1 MASHVVVIATDL
13 RRTTV
18 KVNPGTYLSDVLQE
32 ACKKLSLDSDK
43 FLLKHKQKQV
53 DLSVPFRTSGLIAG
67 AKLEL
72 VLKSKTPSA
81 VQIALQIPQ
90 PEAKEIPGG
99 RLIKKF
105 PSDLSIWQVMRQFES
120 GEASAG
126 KNINI
131 TARGVAQTVATNN
144 SGAGQLYYETPVLN
158 IMGRELG
165 SFADFQKTLSQL
177 GHNSGNVLIRLTF
190 RRTEQTLYEAME
202 QIGVFFKEEA
212 KKKEEEKESAASGA
226 PEDTPKSSSADQDV
240 PMAEAPAEPVRNT
253 AEARE
258 ADHAAPQAT
267 QDSSSLQPDA
277 HQTLPEVNSSDPQSR
292 LQPVN
297 VFLAP
302 TNSTP
307 AAALV
312 PAEDSDFTPSVAH
325 AQLHQAR
332 LLESSRNKRL
342 LSDREIEE
350 KEAAEQAKI
359 DAVKSVL
366 IKVRFPDNTS
376 SDWEIGPSDTGAFLY
391 QAVRH
396 VMASNEHSFHLVIPG
411 SKTVIKD
418 DDTPKHNL
426 IRAYKLSGRVLVSL
440 VWNDGV
446 PADVRKRPF
455 LKSNFAQQG
464 QTIKVPEIPTAEDD
478 KDGPSVAPKAQ
489 QAPTNRDGGE
499 GSGKKMPKWFKLGKK

>member
-131 TARGVAQTVATNN
+131 TARGVAQTVDTKN

-226 PEDTPKSSSADQDV
+226 PEDTPKDPSADEDV
-240 PMAEAPAEPVRNT
+240 PMAEAPAEPVSNT

-277 HQTLPEVNSSDPQSR
+277 HQTLPEVNTSDPQSR

-312 PAEDSDFTPSVAH
+312 PAEDSDFTPTVAH

-464 QTIKVPEIPTAEDD
+464 QTIKVPEIPTAEDN
-478 KDGPSVAPKAQ
+478 KDGSSVAPKVQ